1 MVCIFT
7 ALFSSVNF
15 TDDRGTPTEGHRGV
29 TKSGHAVTFGAWCF
43 SHWTLPGGGSD
54 LCGKLTQPK
63 HSSGPGASL
72 EMNVTDDTQQTGT
85 PLGVSGPSGK
95 CLSLVPRIKLS
106 LCVVKIWF
114 PHSVF
119 HTVCLFSSLLIT
131 PCALARTTGQ
141 EL

>member
-1 MVCIFT
+1 MVCVFT

-15 TDDRGTPTEGHRGV
+15 ADDRGTLTEGHHGV

-43 SHWTLPGGGSD
+43 SPWTLPGGGSD

-85 PLGVSGPSGK
+85 PFGSLRTLWEMSLSGTKNKAITLCGQNMVSTFSFSH
-95 CLSLVPRIKLS
+95 CLPFLLP
-106 LCVVKIWF
+106 
-114 PHSVF
+114 
-119 HTVCLFSSLLIT
+119 FSSRR
-131 PCALARTTGQ
+131 ALARTTGQ